1 MRPRPL
7 TAPGRPDGAPAAT
20 PVPAVP
26 AIAQTPDAASATLG
40 TMLRLHSPI
49 RDYAWG
55 STTLLA
61 ALQGREPSGAPE
73 AEMWLGAHPAAPSEV
88 EAGAGERVTLD
99 RLIAQDPE
107 RHLGEAARFGRLPY
121 LMKLL
126 AAGRPLSIQAHPTL
140 EQAREGFAAEEAAGL
155 ALDAPERNYKDDNHK
170 PEMVVALT
178 PFSALCGFRRPEES
192 QLTFERIAQ
201 VMTEYADGN
210 ATEVALAARH
220 LAVLLADGDVT
231 GAFAEILDP
240 ESIWS
245 RGGTAELVNA
255 LQGMQDLIL
264 HDDAIVTALEAAEHF
279 PDDPGVLVTLLLNRV
294 DLMPGQA
301 VHLPAGNVHAYLHG
315 LGVEIMA
322 ASDNVL
328 RGGLTPKHV
337 DVAELTRIVTFDPL
351 PVPYTN
357 PEPMGQGTV
366 RYRPPF
372 EEFALT
378 QLTAE
383 GADAPAPAVLHGPA
397 IAVGTKGTAE
407 VCCGDERT
415 TLAPGE
421 AVFLSAEQT
430 AAAPFEVRSGDGEN
444 TTVYVASMPA
454 D

>member
-1 MRPRPL
+1 
-7 TAPGRPDGAPAAT
+7 
-20 PVPAVP
+20 
-26 AIAQTPDAASATLG
+26 
-40 TMLRLHSPI
+40 MLRLDATI
-49 RDYAWG
+49 RDYSWG

-61 ALQGREPSGAPE
+61 ALQGREPTGAPE
-73 AEMWLGAHPAAPSEV
+73 AEMWLGAHPGDPCRV
-88 EAGAGERVTLD
+88 ELPGGEQVRLD
-99 RLIAQDPE
+99 DLIAEDPE
-107 RHLGEAARFGRLPY
+107 RTLGEGARFGRLPY

-126 AAGRPLSIQAHPTL
+126 AAGQPLSIQAHPTL
-140 EQAREGFAAEEAAGL
+140 EQARAGFAAEEESGTPRDAA
-155 ALDAPERNYKDDNHK
+155 DRNYKDDNHK

-178 PFSALCGFRRPEES
+178 PFSALCGFRRPQDS

-210 ATEVALAARH
+210 ATEVAVAARH
-220 LAVLLADGDVT
+220 LSVLLADGDIA

-240 ESIWS
+240 ESTWS
-245 RGGTAELVNA
+245 RGGTAELVTA

-301 VHLPAGNVHAYLHG
+301 IHLPAGNVHAYLHG
-315 LGVEIMA
+315 LGVEVMA

-337 DVAELTRIVTFDPL
+337 DVPELRRVVAFEPL

-357 PEPMGQGTV
+357 PEPAGEGTV

-372 EEFALT
+372 EEFSLT
-378 QLTAE
+378 QLSAE
-383 GADAPAPAVLHGPA
+383 GSEAPDPCRLHGPA
-397 IAVGTKGTAE
+397 IAVGTRGTAR
-407 VCCGDERT
+407 VACGGQAE

-421 AVFLSAEQT
+421 AVFLTAEQT
-430 AAAPFEVRSGDGEN
+430 AAHDLKLTSTDGEEA
-444 TTVYVASMPA
+444 TVYVACLPL

>member
-1 MRPRPL
+1 
-7 TAPGRPDGAPAAT
+7 
-20 PVPAVP
+20 
-26 AIAQTPDAASATLG
+26 
-40 TMLRLHSPI
+40 MLRLDATI
-49 RDYAWG
+49 RDYSWG

-73 AEMWLGAHPAAPSEV
+73 AEMWLGAHPGAPCHV
-88 EAGAGERVTLD
+88 ELPGGERVRLD
-99 RLIAQDPE
+99 DLIAEDPE
-107 RHLGEAARFGRLPY
+107 RLLGEGARFGRLPY

-126 AAGRPLSIQAHPTL
+126 AAAQPLSIQAHPTL
-140 EQAREGFAAEEAAGL
+140 EQARAGFAAEEESGTPQDAA
-155 ALDAPERNYKDDNHK
+155 DRNYRDDNHK

-178 PFSALCGFRRPEES
+178 PFSALCGFRRPQES

-201 VMTEYADGN
+201 VMTEYADGD
-210 ATEVALAARH
+210 ATEVSVAARH
-220 LAVLLADGDVT
+220 LSVLLDDGDVA

-240 ESIWS
+240 ESPWS
-245 RGGTAELVNA
+245 RGGTAELVDA
-255 LQGMQDLIL
+255 LKGMQDLIL

-301 VHLPAGNVHAYLHG
+301 IHLPAGNVHAYLHG
-315 LGVEIMA
+315 LGVEVMA

-337 DVAELTRIVTFDPL
+337 DVPELRRVVTFDPL

-357 PEPMGQGTV
+357 PEPVGEGTV

-372 EEFALT
+372 DEFSLT
-378 QLTAE
+378 QLSAE
-383 GADAPAPAVLHGPA
+383 GTASPEPCRLVGPA
-397 IAVGTKGTAE
+397 IAVGTKGTARLA
-407 VCCGDERT
+407 CGGHAET
-415 TLAPGE
+415 VAPGE

-430 AAAPFEVRSGDGEN
+430 AAHALEMTSEDGEE
-444 TTVYVASMPA
+444 TTVYVACLPL